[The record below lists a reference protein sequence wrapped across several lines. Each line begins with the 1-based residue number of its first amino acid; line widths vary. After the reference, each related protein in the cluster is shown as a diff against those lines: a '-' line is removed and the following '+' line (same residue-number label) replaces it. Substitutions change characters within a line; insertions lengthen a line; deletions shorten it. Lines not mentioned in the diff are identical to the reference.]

1 MQKAGDLSEKKQ
13 KEVLRELASR
23 YMEVCAR
30 PEQNERRR
38 LWALKNSLKPV
49 RPLIYVRAFAWREMP
64 DSACVCV
71 DPLFRS
77 IENQLRQALF
87 IDTFN
92 DDTVMEP
99 WVTLK
104 AAHRNYGWGIAGE
117 RNYSEQDGDGVGA
130 YKEDYP
136 IRALSDV
143 EKLNVPR
150 HDIDEEATA
159 RDLARLEEAVGDI
172 VPVNVN
178 RGPARGIWAMDI
190 ATDLGHLRGIE
201 NIMMDMMDNPEWLHS
216 LLGFMRDGILKDHA
230 ETEAAGDF
238 GLANHYNQAMPYA
251 QELDPP
257 AANALGV
264 KRNRL
269 WGYMAAQEYTGV
281 SPAMHEEFLLR
292 YQMPIM
298 EPYGLVA
305 YGCCEDLTRKID
317 MLRKIPNLRRI
328 AVSPFADVA
337 RCAEQIG
344 TDYVISYRPSPAD
357 MVSYRFDPDR
367 VRSIV
372 RRDLEACR
380 GCHVDITL
388 KDVETVEGD
397 RDRVRN
403 WTRLVREVVDSIDL

>member
-1 MQKAGDLSEKKQ
+1 MQDGGDLSEKKQ
-13 KEVLRELASR
+13 ADVLRELAQR
-23 YMEVCAR
+23 YMEVCAK

-64 DSACVCV
+64 QSACVCA
-71 DPLFRS
+71 DPLFRGL
-77 IENQLRQALF
+77 ENQLRQALF
-87 IDTFN
+87 VDTFN
-92 DDTVMEP
+92 DDTILEP

-104 AAHRNYGWGIAGE
+104 ATHRNEGWGLAGE
-117 RNYSEQDGDGVGA
+117 RRYADGEDAGAGA

-136 IRALSDV
+136 IRDLSDI
-143 EKLNVPR
+143 EKLRVPC
-150 HDIDEEATA
+150 HEIDEEASA
-159 RDLARLEEAVGDI
+159 RDLARAEEAIGDI
-172 VPVNVN
+172 VPVNLN
-178 RGPARGIWAMDI
+178 RGPARGLWAMDI
-190 ATDLGHLRGIE
+190 STDLGHLRGIE
-201 NIMMDMMDNPEWLHS
+201 HVMMDMLDHPEWLHR
-216 LLGFMRDGILKDHA
+216 LVAFMRDGILKDHA

-251 QELDPP
+251 QELEPP
-257 AANALGV
+257 AANARGV
-264 KRNRL
+264 RRSQL
-269 WGYMAAQEYTGV
+269 WGYMAAQEFTGV
-281 SPAMHEEFLLR
+281 SPDMHEEFLLR

-305 YGCCEDLTRKID
+305 YGCCEDLTHKID
-317 MLRKIPNLRRI
+317 RLRQIPNLRRI

-344 TDYVISYRPSPAD
+344 TDYVVSYRPSPAD

-397 RDRVRN
+397 PERVRT
-403 WTRLVREVVDSIDL
+403 WTRLVRELVDSME